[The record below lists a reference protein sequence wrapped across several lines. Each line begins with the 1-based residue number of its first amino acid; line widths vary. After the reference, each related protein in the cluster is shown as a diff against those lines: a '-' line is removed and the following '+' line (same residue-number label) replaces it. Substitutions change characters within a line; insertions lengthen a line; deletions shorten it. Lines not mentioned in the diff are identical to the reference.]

1 MLRVLLPLALLA
13 GPALADTPSWFRTS
27 SDNIH
32 CLVDSAAE
40 GVVVACEIR
49 EKASSEPLLPK
60 PADCDLDW
68 GSRFAVGPS
77 GGGYMGCHGDTVQNP
92 SALVLLYGQTGEFGP
107 ISCSS
112 TEQGL
117 ECRNGE
123 GHGFFLSRATQRI
136 F

>member
-1 MLRVLLPLALLA
+1 MLRILLPLAILA
-13 GPALADTPSWFRTS
+13 GPALADTPSWFRTP

-32 CLVDSAAE
+32 CLVDSATE

-49 EKASSEPLLPK
+49 ERASSEPLLPK

-92 SALVLLYGQTGEFGP
+92 SALVLPYGQTAVFGP
-107 ISCSS
+107 IACSS
-112 TEQGL
+112 SEQGL